1 MVDVSADLYNDSAF
15 MSYAGFRIKQAV
27 EYDVVPKLAGEY
39 TETTESESS
48 VNFANNKLVTSTHSS
63 YRLANS
69 DRSAGK
75 NLLSISGTSVDS
87 DHDFL

>member
-39 TETTESESS
+39 TETTESES
-48 VNFANNKLVTSTHSS
+48 VNFANNKLLTSTHSS

-69 DRSAGK
+69 NRSAGK

-87 DHDFL
+87 DPDSL

>member
-39 TETTESESS
+39 TETTESES
-48 VNFANNKLVTSTHSS
+48 VNFANNKLMTSTHSS

-69 DRSAGK
+69 NRSAGK

-87 DHDFL
+87 DPDSL